1 MPAARSSLLA
11 AVALFLWST
20 VGSLAFDTC
29 ICSGDD
35 SDCEHAGRECSQPGD
50 CSDCFAPCTHTA
62 PADEPIAAPS
72 FAKLSS
78 VAVTLPAR
86 VILLPLCDDLVG
98 SRLSSPLAIPPLRP
112 PALRSGALALR
123 I

>member
-20 VGSLAFDTC
+20 VGALAFDTC
-29 ICSGDD
+29 ACPDD
-35 SDCEHAGRECSQPGD
+35 SSCEHAGRECTQPGD
-50 CSDCFAPCTHTA
+50 CSDCLVPCAHA
-62 PADEPIAAPS
+62 VPADEPVAAPS
-72 FAKLSS
+72 FAKLTS
-78 VAVTLPAR
+78 VAVTLTVR
-86 VILLPLCDDLVG
+86 ITLLPLRDVFVG
-98 SRLSSPLAIPPLRP
+98 TRLSSPLAMPPLRP